1 MANKKSVKKVE
12 NKKEEVKVEKVKT
25 EDKRILTNFRIA
37 VLYTICALCWIAS
50 GTLEYSA
57 NKKIPYLDICVSIIL
72 IILAIVYFR
81 KNDSK

>member
-12 NKKEEVKVEKVKT
+12 NKKEEVKVEKIEK
-25 EDKRILTNFRIA
+25 KLLTNFRIA

>member
-12 NKKEEVKVEKVKT
+12 NKKEEVKVEKREK
-25 EDKRILTNFRIA
+25 KILTNFRIA